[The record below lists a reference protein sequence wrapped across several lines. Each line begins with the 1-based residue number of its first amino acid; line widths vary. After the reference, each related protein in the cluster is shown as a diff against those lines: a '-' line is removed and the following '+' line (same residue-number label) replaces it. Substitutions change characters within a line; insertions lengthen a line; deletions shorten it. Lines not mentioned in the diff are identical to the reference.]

1 MEVVL
6 KKGQVVEVV
15 QEGNFLG
22 KKKSKRKQEEMM
34 FKYEI
39 RGQRTGQKETVGV
52 SEAE

>member
-1 MEVVL
+1 MD
-6 KKGQVVEVV
+6 VV

-34 FKYEI
+34 LKYEI
-39 RGQRTGQKETVGV
+39 RGQRTGKKETVRV